1 MNIDGPFLGIV
12 GFENTDVTNSD
23 LQTLRLQMV
32 SLKGSDEWD
41 YFCRS
46 QSK

>member
-1 MNIDGPFLGIV
+1 MNIDGPLLGIV
-12 GFENTDVTNSD
+12 GFENTDVINYD

-32 SLKGSDEWD
+32 SLKGSNERDC
-41 YFCRS
+41 FCRS